1 MKILV
6 TAKDR
11 GLDAEVDGRFG
22 RCPFFVVVDSE
33 TMVAT
38 SVENPGTKATGGAGV
53 AAAQGALDLKPD
65 AILTGEVGPHA
76 IKMLEGSGVKIVTG
90 ASGSVREAVEH
101 FKKNEAG
108 KLSRNA
114 TSM

>member
-22 RCPFFVVVDSE
+22 RCPFFVVVDSS
-33 TMVAT
+33 TMAAT

-76 IKMLEGSGVKIVTG
+76 MKMLEGSGVKIVTG
-90 ASGSVREAVEH
+90 AKGSVREAVERCTSTETV
-101 FKKNEAG
+101 KI
-108 KLSRNA
+108 SRNA